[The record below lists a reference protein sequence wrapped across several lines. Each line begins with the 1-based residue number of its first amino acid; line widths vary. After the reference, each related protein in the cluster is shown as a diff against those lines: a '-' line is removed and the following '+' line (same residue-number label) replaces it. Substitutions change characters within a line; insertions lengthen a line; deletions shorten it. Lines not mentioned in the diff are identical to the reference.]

1 MHNNHELQIAM
12 RCVLDERHF
21 WVEIPGKTSPVDI
34 CSTCSTSLAS
44 GQRRCGLWLP
54 VRCELVLTVY
64 CGRALRSARPRDLQT
79 VPVVYTDVRR
89 RYVID
94 VCVQLCVRACVC
106 VAAGCIVAQR
116 GTAVSGRSLSTSA
129 AAVRQR
135 RRQASRRLHGA

>member
-1 MHNNHELQIAM
+1 M
-12 RCVLDERHF
+12 
-21 WVEIPGKTSPVDI
+21 TSPVDI

-106 VAAGCIVAQR
+106 VLQLGASWHSVAQLCLVGR
-116 GTAVSGRSLSTSA
+116 YQPLLLLYANADVKPLDVSTAPDIVTRLPEPLPPPLPAVSRGLT
-129 AAVRQR
+129 
-135 RRQASRRLHGA
+135 